1 MAAAPLAAATAG
13 ANEIFCRCNI
23 IETLNENEVSEQANV
38 RVSGRYAETK
48 KLNFDG
54 TRGQTLHRVRRR
66 VLQGNRGVPP
76 D

>member
-54 TRGQTLHRVRRR
+54 T
-66 VLQGNRGVPP
+66 
-76 D
+76 